1 MIRNFN
7 IELEDNLYQKLK
19 ELCKGDENEMKEY
32 IKKALK
38 NRLNQE
44 NLSNS
49 PKDSLDSYLSKGKA
63 GSRNYGV
70 KGQGW

>member
-1 MIRNFN
+1 MSQGLK
-7 IELEDNLYQKLK
+7 IELDEQVFKQLK
-19 ELCKGDENEMKEY
+19 ELCKDDENKMKEY

-38 NRLNQE
+38 TIINQE